1 MKIVVLDGYTLNPGD
16 LSWEALEK
24 LGNLE
29 IYERTS
35 ADQLIERAQGATA
48 LFTNKV
54 ILSGEVI
61 RNLPELRYIGV
72 MATGYNVVDLD
83 AANSAGITV
92 TNIPAYSTD
101 SVAQLV
107 FSFILNISNQL
118 ALHAASV
125 REGAWTKSVD
135 FSFTLSPQMELAGKT
150 IGIVGFGKIG
160 QKVAEI
166 AVAFGM
172 KVIFQNHSVKK
183 DLPEAYRQV
192 ALDEL
197 IRTADFIS
205 LNCPLTDENREFMNR
220 DKFSKMK
227 EGAILI
233 NTGRG
238 PLVHEQDLA
247 DALNRG
253 RLAAAGLDVL
263 ATEPPMKSNPL
274 LTARNCYITPHI
286 AWATVEA
293 RKRLM
298 EILAANFEAY
308 LANKPQNVVNS
319 PNIQTVIRK

>member
-16 LSWEALEK
+16 LSWDAIEK
-24 LGNLE
+24 LGDLQV
-29 IYERTS
+29 YERTS
-35 ADQLIERAQGATA
+35 NVELLERAKGATA

-54 ILSGEVI
+54 ILSREVI
-61 RNLPELRYIGV
+61 NKLPELRYIGV
-72 MATGYNVVDLD
+72 MATGYNVVDLE
-83 AANSAGITV
+83 AANSAAITV
-92 TNIPAYSTD
+92 TNIPAYSAD

-160 QKVAEI
+160 KKVAEI
-166 AVAFGM
+166 ASAFGM
-172 KVIFQNHSVKK
+172 KVIFQNRSLKK
-183 DLPEAYRQV
+183 DVPDAYRQV
-192 ALDEL
+192 ELEEL

-205 LNCPLTDENREFMNR
+205 LNCPLMEENREFMNR
-220 DKFSKMK
+220 DKFNQMK
-227 EGAILI
+227 KGAVLI

-238 PLVHEQDLA
+238 PLINEQDLA
-247 DALNRG
+247 DALNSEK
-253 RLAAAGLDVL
+253 LAAAGLDVL
-263 ATEPPMKSNPL
+263 STEPPLKSNPL
-274 LTARNCYITPHI
+274 LTAKNCYITPHI
-286 AWATVEA
+286 AWSTVEA

-308 LANKPQNVVNS
+308 QANNPQNVVNS
-319 PNIQTVIRK
+319 PN